1 MLFRKM
7 LREIRGN
14 FGQFVSI
21 FILSMLAIMLFASMK
36 ASNISAY
43 RKQADMYNVTNTADG
58 WIYGEGFSEEQL
70 DKIRDMKEI
79 KDAQRRMHIT
89 ANAKEHDQAQL
100 EVYLMD
106 EAIVSKP
113 YYVSGE
119 VFDLSKENAIW
130 LSESFAKAWDLN
142 VGDEFTFLYRGLE
155 ITKKIAGIIVAPEY
169 QYMKADKDLDV
180 VTKNISVIY
189 MAYREFPAKD
199 YVKSLIEKGDLTLA
213 DAAEHSELVRE
224 KLEALEKLGISRE
237 SITTEQLL
245 KMVDEISEEKI
256 QKMLPYIEIAFTTN
270 GQDVKGLEE
279 KISNVLEGDYAVLC
293 DRSDVAGIKVMDD
306 ELDQHDQFAVSFPVV
321 FIAIA
326 LLVIMTSMNRIVSQQ
341 RTQIGTLR
349 ALGMKRRKIIAHY
362 LSYSF
367 LVSLLGSVAGLF
379 IGTYWMGEFIAKIFR
394 EWYYIPGWTVEMDWS
409 FVLVVGL
416 IVATC
421 TGATYFSCHKVMDVQ
436 PAESL
441 RPAAPKAGKAIFL
454 EKLPLWNKLGFNAQY
469 NLRDVFRSKLRA
481 IMGVLGTAAGM
492 MMMVAAFSSI
502 TTIQNTSDWTFEKL
516 QNYKTQ
522 IDFDGDIDLDKAQ
535 ELRDL
540 TDGELVQT
548 IAIEFAT
555 KEKAKAG
562 ERKSTVLV
570 VTEGRDLF
578 RLTDVKQKLTKLEP
592 GTIAITKKLAEA
604 YDLKIGDTIYWHQ
617 YEKNEWHEAKI
628 GTINRNPNLQGI
640 TMLREDY
647 EKTGEK
653 YLPTVL
659 YSKETDPSDSV
670 KNASGVLAVH
680 DDADMRESF
689 DVMMQMIYL
698 VLGIFMIFAM
708 ILPIVVLYNSG
719 NLSFNERV
727 KEFATLKVLGFQ
739 TGAIRKLLSLQN
751 LWLSLIGIVLGA
763 PFGTKVLQYMFDSNG
778 DSMDYQVS
786 AGALEYVVSGVF
798 VLVISVLVGFLFQ
811 KRIRKLDM
819 VETLKGIE

>member
-14 FGQFVSI
+14 FGQFASI
-21 FILSMLAIMLFASMK
+21 FILSMLAVMLFASMK

-43 RKQADMYNVTNTADG
+43 RRQAEMYKLTNTADG

-70 DKIRDMKEI
+70 NKIRDLKEV
-79 KDAQRRMHIT
+79 KDAQRRMHVT
-89 ANAKEHDQAQL
+89 ANAKDHDQAQL
-100 EVYLMD
+100 EIYLMD
-106 EAIVSKP
+106 EALVSMP
-113 YYVSGE
+113 YYISGE
-119 VFDLSKENAIW
+119 PFDLSKENAIW
-130 LSESFAKAWDLN
+130 ISESFAKAWDLKA
-142 VGDEFTFLYRGLE
+142 GDDFTFTYRGLE
-155 ITKKIAGIIVAPEY
+155 ITKRIAGIMVAPEW

-189 MAYREFPAKD
+189 MAYREFPAKA
-199 YVKSLIEKGDLTLA
+199 YIRSLIEKGDLTLE
-213 DAAEHSELVRE
+213 DVAEHSELVRE
-224 KLEALEKLGISRE
+224 KLEQMEKLGISKDA
-237 SITTEQLL
+237 ITTEQLL
-245 KMVDEISEEKI
+245 KMVDDISEEKI
-256 QKMLPYIEIAFTTN
+256 RQMLPYIEIAFTTY

-279 KISNVLEGDYAVLC
+279 KISDALEGDYAVLC
-293 DRSDVAGIKVMDD
+293 DRGDIAGIKVMTD
-306 ELDQHDQFAVSFPVV
+306 ELAQHDQFAVSFPVV

-326 LLVIMTSMNRIVSQQ
+326 LLVIMTSMNRIVTQQ

-349 ALGMKRRKIIAHY
+349 ALGMKRRKIIFHY

-367 LVSLLGSVAGLF
+367 LVSLLGAVAGLF
-379 IGTYWMGEFIAKIFR
+379 LGTYVLGEFIAQVFR
-394 EWYYIPGWTVEMDWS
+394 EWYYIPGWTVEMDGS
-409 FVLVVGL
+409 FVLVVIL
-416 IVATC
+416 IVAAC
-421 TGATYFSCHKVMDVQ
+421 TGATYSSCHKVMEVQ

-441 RPAAPKAGKAIFL
+441 RPAAPKAGKKIFL
-454 EKLPLWNKLGFNAQY
+454 ESLPLWERLGFNAQY

-502 TTIQNTSDWTFEKL
+502 TTIQNASDWTFEKL

-522 IDFDGDIDLDKAQ
+522 IDFDGDVNLEQAQ
-535 ELRDL
+535 ELRNR
-540 TDGELVQT
+540 TDGELIQT
-548 IAIEFAT
+548 VAVEIAAR
-555 KEKAKAG
+555 EKAKAG
-562 ERKSTVLV
+562 KRKSTVLV
-570 VTEGRDLF
+570 VTEGKELY
-578 RLTDVKQKLTKLEP
+578 RLTDERQRLTKLEP
-592 GTIAITKKLAEA
+592 GTIAITKKLAETF
-604 YDLKIGDTIYWHQ
+604 DLKVGDTLYWHL
-617 YEKNEWHEAKI
+617 YEKNEWHAAKI
-628 GTINRNPNLQGI
+628 GTINRNPTLQGI

-659 YSKETDPSDSV
+659 YSKETDPEESV
-670 KNASGVLAVH
+670 RKAKGVLAVH
-680 DDADMRESF
+680 DDADMRQSF

-698 VLGIFMIFAM
+698 VLGVFMVFAM

-751 LWLSLIGIVLGA
+751 LWLSMIGIVLGA
-763 PFGTKVLQYMFDSNG
+763 PFGTKILQYMFDSNG
-778 DSMDYQVS
+778 DSMDYQVA
-786 AGALEYVVSGVF
+786 AGPLEYVASGIF

-811 KRIRKLDM
+811 KRIRRLDM

>member
-1 MLFRKM
+1 
-7 LREIRGN
+7 
-14 FGQFVSI
+14 
-21 FILSMLAIMLFASMK
+21 
-36 ASNISAY
+36 
-43 RKQADMYNVTNTADG
+43 
-58 WIYGEGFSEEQL
+58 
-70 DKIRDMKEI
+70 
-79 KDAQRRMHIT
+79 
-89 ANAKEHDQAQL
+89 
-100 EVYLMD
+100 
-106 EAIVSKP
+106 
-113 YYVSGE
+113 
-119 VFDLSKENAIW
+119 
-130 LSESFAKAWDLN
+130 
-142 VGDEFTFLYRGLE
+142 
-155 ITKKIAGIIVAPEY
+155 
-169 QYMKADKDLDV
+169 
-180 VTKNISVIY
+180 
-189 MAYREFPAKD
+189 
-199 YVKSLIEKGDLTLA
+199 
-213 DAAEHSELVRE
+213 
-224 KLEALEKLGISRE
+224 
-237 SITTEQLL
+237 
-245 KMVDEISEEKI
+245 
-256 QKMLPYIEIAFTTN
+256 
-270 GQDVKGLEE
+270 
-279 KISNVLEGDYAVLC
+279 
-293 DRSDVAGIKVMDD
+293 
-306 ELDQHDQFAVSFPVV
+306 
-321 FIAIA
+321 
-326 LLVIMTSMNRIVSQQ
+326 
-341 RTQIGTLR
+341 
-349 ALGMKRRKIIAHY
+349 
-362 LSYSF
+362 
-367 LVSLLGSVAGLF
+367 
-379 IGTYWMGEFIAKIFR
+379 
-394 EWYYIPGWTVEMDWS
+394 
-409 FVLVVGL
+409 
-416 IVATC
+416 
-421 TGATYFSCHKVMDVQ
+421 
-436 PAESL
+436 
-441 RPAAPKAGKAIFL
+441 
-454 EKLPLWNKLGFNAQY
+454 
-469 NLRDVFRSKLRA
+469 
-481 IMGVLGTAAGM
+481 MGVLGTAAGM

-522 IDFDGDIDLDKAQ
+522 IDFDGDVDLEKAQ
-535 ELRDL
+535 ELRNL

-578 RLTDVKQKLTKLEP
+578 RLTDIKQKLTKLKP

-604 YDLKIGDTIYWHQ
+604 FELKVGDTIYWHQ
-617 YEKNEWHEAKI
+617 YEKNEWHAAKI

-647 EKTGEK
+647 EMTGEK

-659 YSKETDPSDSV
+659 YSKETEPSDSV

-680 DDADMRESF
+680 GDGDMRESF

-786 AGALEYVVSGVF
+786 AGALEYIVSGVF